1 MSDVFISPREKMLL
15 RKFSDK
21 KWKFQWKTSGFL
33 FGGKMK
39 ERIRPPGHNRL
50 YPIPGCPR
58 RNGRKTFVNLLF
70 SHSKYLLFSCSY
82 QALLK
87 TVKHKENIKDK
98 TILWCKISQLKDVT
112 SLPPIKMWLKAVWF
126 VRNQK
131 NCGSKRPSV
140 LITRLRRM

>member
-1 MSDVFISPREKMLL
+1 MFSFPREKKMLL

-70 SHSKYLLFSCSY
+70 SHSKYLLFSCPY
-82 QALLK
+82 QALLE
-87 TVKHKENIKDK
+87 TVKHKGQNNTLMQNISAERWYIFTANQNVIESSLICMKPK
-98 TILWCKISQLKDVT
+98 KLWLRTSISFNNTPETDVA
-112 SLPPIKMWLKAVWF
+112 L
-126 VRNQK
+126 
-131 NCGSKRPSV
+131 
-140 LITRLRRM
+140 